1 MAACYPARMH
11 RGSRRT
17 AFAALTVGAI
27 ATIASADT
35 PVYPSAEAVR
45 PLQTGSPI
53 PDVTLAT
60 VKGQPFALARE
71 LRNHAAMLVFYRG
84 GW

>member
-1 MAACYPARMH
+1 MR

-17 AFAALTVGAI
+17 AFAALTLGTI
-27 ATIASADT
+27 ATIAAADT

-45 PLQTGSPI
+45 PLQTGTPI
-53 PDVTLAT
+53 PDVTLTT
-60 VKGQPFALARE
+60 VKGQPFALAHE
-71 LRNHAAMLVFYRG
+71 LKNHAAMLVFYRG